1 VWAIAAKSYGGH
13 PVAVP
18 TRNNHHQQT
27 MNIKVN
33 RLVAKLE
40 LDPRADAVAGTITGD
55 DGVKRPFSGWME
67 LASAIET
74 WRTENGSD
82 TGEGPTQATDRRP
95 PDRQR

>member
-1 VWAIAAKSYGGH
+1 
-13 PVAVP
+13 
-18 TRNNHHQQT
+18 

-67 LASAIET
+67 LANAIET

-82 TGEGPTQATDRRP
+82 TGEGTTQATDRAPTGPAAVAATNPSDTRP
-95 PDRQR
+95 ATCLRR